1 MRDMQHSSVDH
12 NEELCSL
19 QKVINSLIQDKDRL
33 NDILR
38 TNKQAMEDKN
48 GRLE

>member
-1 MRDMQHSSVDH
+1 MRDTQHSQIDH

-33 NDILR
+33 NDILL
-38 TNKQAMEDKN
+38 TDKHAIEEKN